1 MKKRFKKIGKVL
13 LIVLAC
19 FICFV
24 VIKIIRFQFNVI
36 SDIKIKGG
44 AIVLKLPFERKEKL
58 NEKILVDSSEFNN
71 NEVNELKDI
80 KIIINGKIIDSKNNF
95 YEYKRRYYI
104 SLDSIQEYN
113 IKLTDAIIS
122 NLRGEIINLNEK
134 KYISINDVENILNCK
149 SNWDAKNKEIYLYNK
164 EENLPKVNNLSS
176 KDNSK
181 VALIRLEDVSCSGEE
196 SEVESINK
204 YKIMIDMLKTNNIKF
219 HIAWIPRYIAPDSR
233 IDNDLTKE
241 NTFVNC
247 DFINLLDYIINN
259 GGEIGLHGYTHQIG
273 DSTSGAGSE
282 LTIFDNRKE
291 SEVRMV
297 AENAI
302 NTANYLN
309 IPYSFFESPH
319 YHSTRSQQKI
329 LEEYFDVLF
338 EPYAGYWNLRPIIS
352 LSNKSTIYMPT
363 SLGYV
368 KDEDGSK
375 MVDKINNRLSTDCGA
390 MFFHPYKELA
400 YIDITGMKSGKIEFK
415 YREGSPLYNI
425 SVALNNNNYNTIYV
439 SEINKNF
446 IINN

>member
-1 MKKRFKKIGKVL
+1 MKKRFKKIGKILV
-13 LIVLAC
+13 IILAC
-19 FICFV
+19 LICFV

-36 SDIKIKGG
+36 SDIKIKDGS
-44 AIVLKLPFERKEKL
+44 IVSELPFEREDKLEKDIPVL
-58 NEKILVDSSEFNN
+58 SSKIEN
-71 NEVNELKDI
+71 NEINELKDI
-80 KIIINGKIIDSKNNF
+80 KIFINGKIIDSKDEF
-95 YEYKRRYYI
+95 YEYRRRYYI

-113 IKLTDAIIS
+113 TKLTDEIIS

-149 SNWDAKNKEIYLYNK
+149 SNWDAKNKKIYLYNK
-164 EENLPKVNNLSS
+164 EKNLPKFSNLNSME
-176 KDNSK
+176 NSK

-196 SEVESINK
+196 TETESINK

-219 HIAWIPRYIAPDSR
+219 HIAWIPRYIAPDSD

-259 GGEIGLHGYTHQIG
+259 GGEIGLHGYTHQFE

-291 SEVRMV
+291 SEVRAV

-309 IPYSFFESPH
+309 IPYQFFESPH
-319 YHSTRSQQKI
+319 YHATRSQQKI
-329 LEEYFDVLF
+329 LEEYFDILF

-352 LSNKSTIYMPT
+352 LNDKSTIYMPT

-368 KDEDGSK
+368 KDEDGTE
-375 MVDKINNRLSTDCGA
+375 MVDKLNQRWSTGACA

-400 YIDITGMKSGKIEFK
+400 YIDILGMENGKIEFN
-415 YREGSPLYNI
+415 YREGSPLFNI
-425 SVALNNNNYNTIYV
+425 SKGLNNNNYTTIHV
-439 SEINKNF
+439 SELN
-446 IINN
+446 